1 MHRIC
6 PNCSVKTIAT
16 ADLIFGD
23 CRCPACGTRVRV
35 NRFASL
41 LFSLVIIVVTV
52 GSSVAV
58 FTMFGIYAVI
68 LWFAFPIGAIGY
80 IKARFCPL
88 TVATSDQS
96 RQE

>member
-1 MHRIC
+1 
-6 PNCSVKTIAT
+6 
-16 ADLIFGD
+16 
-23 CRCPACGTRVRV
+23 V
-35 NRFASL
+35 NRFVSL
-41 LFSLVIIVVTV
+41 LFSVVIIAVTV

-88 TVATSDQS
+88 TVVTSDQS